1 MPDCCDPS
9 PDTKE
14 SRQVS
19 GYLRSRVWSRVSGTR
34 RRSLVTKSIHVRFVP
49 RRHFRI
55 TGICIH
61 HSCCSA
67 RSSQAEKTR
76 LLRPSPRTSAR
87 VSLPPLSIS
96 ARRTSARQNV
106 GHAGGGLEEGWGSGY
121 AAPFQTTPT
130 PTSCL
135 TQQVTALLWFDCFYC
150 FHFVSAMIQMFS
162 GRFISHVCS
171 SPP

>member
-1 MPDCCDPS
+1 MWS
-9 PDTKE
+9 VA
-14 SRQVS
+14 SWWVS
-19 GYLRSRVWSRVSGTR
+19 GEADPQLLSYFRGMPGPDGSAG
-34 RRSLVTKSIHVRFVP
+34 KHP
-49 RRHFRI
+49 RAFCTTPRLQDNWNLQL
-55 TGICIH
+55 H
-61 HSCCSA
+61 HSCRSA

-150 FHFVSAMIQMFS
+150 FHSFQ
-162 GRFISHVCS
+162 R
-171 SPP
+171 